1 MRVKGIVLSIILG
14 LSLASAGAVAQSPI
28 AEKFYKEG
36 VDLAKSKQMDQ
47 ALAKFQQAV
56 AFEPKV
62 FKYQLN
68 LAYAYEW
75 LNRLPEAQATYET
88 AVKLGK
94 GAVQAV
100 KGHAEVCRRL
110 HIFDMA
116 EVSYRAALK
125 KDKGDIALVMGLAA
139 SLTGQG
145 KLDEGLVEYKNAV
158 KQFPKEAQP
167 AFKAANVLRKKGD
180 LDGAITYYK
189 MALERDPA
197 FTKAEYGLGL
207 AQKEKGDFA
216 SAKVT
221 LESACKKGIKP
232 ACKAYWKIKDK

>member
-1 MRVKGIVLSIILG
+1 MRVKGVVLSVILG
-14 LSLASAGAVAQSPI
+14 LSLISLSAAAQSPT

-36 VDLAKSKQMDQ
+36 VDLAKSKQMEL

-75 LNRLPEAQATYET
+75 LDRLPEAQATYDT
-88 AVKLGK
+88 AIGLGK
-94 GAVQAV
+94 GAIQAL

-116 EVSYRAALK
+116 EASYRAALK
-125 KDKGDIALVMGLAA
+125 KDKADMTLLMGLAA
-139 SLTGQG
+139 SLAGQD
-145 KLDEGLVEYKNAV
+145 KLDEGLAEYQKAI

-180 LDGAITYYK
+180 LDGAAAHYR

-197 FTKAEYGLGL
+197 FAKAEYGLGL
-207 AQKEKGDFA
+207 VLKEKRDFA
-216 SAKVT
+216 NAKVS
-221 LESACKKGIKP
+221 LEAACKKGIK
-232 ACKAYWKIKDK
+232 ASCKAYWKIKDK